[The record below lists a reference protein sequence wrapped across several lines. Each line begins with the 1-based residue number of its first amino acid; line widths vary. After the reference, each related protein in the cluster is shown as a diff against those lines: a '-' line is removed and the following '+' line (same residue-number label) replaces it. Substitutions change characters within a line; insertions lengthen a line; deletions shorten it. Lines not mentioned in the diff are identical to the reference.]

1 MGYINV
7 YTKNSAIMKRETPG
21 KEQTE
26 AQLSRRDFLKMG
38 VSALSLVA
46 LLEAGGAGL
55 LFMKPRSSDGAF
67 GGMVT
72 AGVADSFPPR
82 SVTEFPDGRFYLVRA
97 ADGGF
102 LAVYRRCTHLGCTV
116 SWEPEQ
122 NRFFCP
128 CHASTFDIHGAVLNP
143 PAPRALDTFAVRIE
157 ADQVIVDT
165 SQIQSRDDFAP
176 EQLAYL

>member
-1 MGYINV
+1 MND
-7 YTKNSAIMKRETPG
+7 KNK
-21 KEQTE
+21 KND

-46 LLEAGGAGL
+46 LLEIGGASL
-55 LFMKPRSSDGAF
+55 LFMRPRSLDGEF
-67 GGMVT
+67 GGLVT
-72 AGVADSFPPR
+72 AGLADSFPPG

-122 NRFFCP
+122 NSFFCP
-128 CHASTFDIHGAVLNP
+128 CHASTFDMHGEVQSP
-143 PAPRALDTFAVRIE
+143 PAPRALDTFPVKIDAG
-157 ADQVIVDT
+157 QVIVDT
-165 SQIQSRDDFAP
+165 AHIQNRDGFAP
-176 EQLAYL
+176 DQLAYA